1 MYKKKILFLIPTL
14 GGGGAERVLVDL
26 VNGMDKT
33 KYDITIQTLFK
44 AGVNASG
51 LSNNVRLVEGRLKQF
66 SGNVLLLKLFSPK
79 FLYRFFIKFQYD
91 VLISYLEGPTAR
103 IISGCPSSN
112 VKKLSWIHTIHKNL
126 KETYYSFRSKDEAS
140 ICYQSF
146 DKMIYVSRDV
156 MENFSSYYPELKD
169 NTVLYNTYDDAKI
182 IRMASEPLCNVVLSN
197 EINIVS
203 VGRLVPLKGF
213 DRLIEVHHR
222 LKKNGIKNHVYILG
236 TGVLENELKKLVKKN
251 GDTDTVHFLG
261 FYSNPYS
268 VVSRCNVYVCSSHR
282 EGFSTAVTE
291 ALILGIP
298 VVTTSVSGAY
308 EQMGENNEFGIVTE
322 NSTDGLYNG
331 LRQLLNSKEQLD
343 YYTKKALIRGGF
355 FSKKNS
361 IKAVEKVIDSL

>member
-1 MYKKKILFLIPTL
+1 
-14 GGGGAERVLVDL
+14 
-26 VNGMDKT
+26 
-33 KYDITIQTLFK
+33 
-44 AGVNASG
+44 
-51 LSNNVRLVEGRLKQF
+51 
-66 SGNVLLLKLFSPK
+66 
-79 FLYRFFIKFQYD
+79 
-91 VLISYLEGPTAR
+91 
-103 IISGCPSSN
+103 
-112 VKKLSWIHTIHKNL
+112 
-126 KETYYSFRSKDEAS
+126 
-140 ICYQSF
+140 
-146 DKMIYVSRDV
+146 MIYVSRDV
-156 MENFSSYYPELKD
+156 MKDFTLYYPELKD
-169 NTVLYNTYDDAKI
+169 NMVLYNTNDDTKI
-182 IRMASEPLCNVVLSN
+182 IRMASEPLRSIKLSN

-203 VGRLVPLKGF
+203 VGRLVPMKGF
-213 DRLIEVHHR
+213 DRLVEVHHR

>member
-51 LSNNVRLVEGRLKQF
+51 LSNDVRLIEGRMKQF
-66 SGNVLLLKLFSPK
+66 SGNILLMKLFSPK
-79 FLYRFFIKFQYD
+79 YLYSIFVKEHYD
-91 VLISYLEGPTAR
+91 VLVSYLEGPTAR
-103 IISGCPSSN
+103 ILSGCPN
-112 VKKLSWIHTIHKNL
+112 PNIRKLSWIHTIHKNL

-213 DRLIEVHHR
+213 DRLIEVHHK
-222 LKKNGIKNHVYILG
+222 LKMDGINNHVYILG
-236 TGVLENELKKLVKKN
+236 TGVLENELKELVNNN
-251 GDTDTVHFLG
+251 GDADTVHFLG
-261 FYSNPYS
+261 FCNNPYA
-268 VVSRCNVYVCSSHR
+268 VVSRCDVYVCSSLI

-291 ALILGIP
+291 ALILGLP
-298 VVTTSVSGAY
+298 VVTTCVSGAY
-308 EQMGENNEFGIVTE
+308 EQMGDNCEYGIVTE
-322 NSTDGLYNG
+322 NSTEGIYDGLKKI
-331 LRQLLNSKEQLD
+331 LKDKEKMD
-343 YYTKKALIRGGF
+343 FYTQKALIRGRL
-355 FSKKNS
+355 FSKESSVN
-361 IKAVEKVIDSL
+361 AVQKVIDSL